1 MRSNFQSAS
10 VFERINRGCTGNLQS
25 TDLPAHN
32 LHNIAMQPF
41 AEHAIVLVTLNS
53 PREKYWGSVIAISP
67 AGISLR
73 GIDLHSFE
81 DFARQVKNGEEV
93 QPNSVFFPMH
103 RVERMELDARNG
115 EIPSMQERFATKA
128 GKEFAALVTE

>member
-1 MRSNFQSAS
+1 
-10 VFERINRGCTGNLQS
+10 
-25 TDLPAHN
+25 
-32 LHNIAMQPF
+32 MQPF
-41 AEHAIVLVTLNS
+41 AEHSVVLVTLNT
-53 PREKYWGSVIAISP
+53 PREKYWGSIIAISA

-103 RVERMELDARNG
+103 RVERMELDTRNG
-115 EIPSMQERFATKA
+115 EIPSMQERFASKA
-128 GKEFAALVTE
+128 GREFASLLRE